1 MLTLTECT
9 RQNTCFDCD
18 NQECI
23 FVGKKE
29 SDCPKYRCDR
39 PDESFRDCEHCG
51 FIDGFIEEM
60 RRQYGS
66 TKRANRTC

>member
-1 MLTLTECT
+1 MLTLRECT

-29 SDCPKYRCDR
+29 SDCPKYKCDR
-39 PDESFRDCEHCG
+39 PDESFRDCEHCN
-51 FIDGFIEEM
+51 FIEMFIMSE
-60 RRQYGS
+60 RERY
-66 TKRANRTC
+66 KNEKD